1 MHIIGILLEMNVHQC
16 SEKRARH
23 YVMVFPFRTEW
34 REKKCM
40 HSNTMLAAVDAV
52 VRGVSL
58 SCMHRHTHTMRIHR
72 VLCTRR
78 CIGCTVYST
87 DTILCR
93 AYGVSST
100 KHGFIFVTTNCVS
113 VCISNRESGMKRNAY
128 STIYVNYV
136 VSVRFTLSRFTFS
149 TVASSTKLSGWKPK
163 HIHSLTRRHIVYELF
178 WFRFVSISQ
187 TQYRTHLNTN
197 RPVKTQLQYRNIYTP
212 ASEAAIA
219 TPHKNGLMQHVC
231 VIWLAS
237 INLKWEENTRE
248 RKKNGG
254 HHITLHHVHTKHTLW
269 NAKIHRKPSTTH
281 RIRRWNKPHRSKCD
295 ICTAVLDVIYLVFY
309 CFSLVQHFV
318 LFSEIFNRLG
328 SDHIVSQFFCSISN
342 SIENNALRTRGKSVS

>member
-1 MHIIGILLEMNVHQC
+1 MNVHQC

-23 YVMVFPFRTEW
+23 YVMVFLFRTEW
-34 REKKCM
+34 REKNACIRAPC
-40 HSNTMLAAVDAV
+40 SPPLTLSFVVCPFLACID
-52 VRGVSL
+52 
-58 SCMHRHTHTMRIHR
+58 THTMRIHR

-248 RKKNGG
+248 RKKTAGT
-254 HHITLHHVHTKHTLW
+254 TLRYIMCTQNTLYETPKHTE
-269 NAKIHRKPSTTH
+269 NRA
-281 RIRRWNKPHRSKCD
+281 PH
-295 ICTAVLDVIYLVFY
+295 T
-309 CFSLVQHFV
+309 
-318 LFSEIFNRLG
+318 E
-328 SDHIVSQFFCSISN
+328 
-342 SIENNALRTRGKSVS
+342 